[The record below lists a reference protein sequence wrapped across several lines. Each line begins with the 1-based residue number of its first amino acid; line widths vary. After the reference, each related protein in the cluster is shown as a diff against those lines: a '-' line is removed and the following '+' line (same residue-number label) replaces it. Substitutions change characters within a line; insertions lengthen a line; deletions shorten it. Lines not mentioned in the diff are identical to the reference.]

1 LLIKNKQLSDPSLCD
16 RIAGFFE
23 KKGVD
28 KERLTL
34 MGKTDKSIHMSACG
48 SVDIALDT
56 YPYNGTTTT
65 CDTLWMGVPVIS
77 LIGKTHVSRVAASIL
92 NVVGLEQFICQSRQ
106 DYINCATNLANNIDE
121 LTELRKGMRE
131 RMKSSRLCDAFSF
144 AREYEAMLDSVRL
157 R

>member
-1 LLIKNKQLSDPSLCD
+1 LLIKNKQLSDPLLCD